1 MLIAS
6 VLRRREQLVR
16 LRARQINPFV
26 HPFRR
31 PRCEAPSQEDCRVGT
46 TLRRTSE
53 TDPAERVHL
62 DPQRGF
68 DRIVGESA
76 RMTEVVAKAR
86 RLAGVGASVLLH
98 GETGVGKDVFAR
110 AIHEH
115 GPYRHAPF
123 IALNCGGMP
132 RELLASEL
140 FGYVDGAF
148 TGARKSGMSGKVE
161 AAQGG
166 TLFLDEIAEL
176 PLDLQPYLLRVLEGG
191 EVCPLGSNRPRRV
204 RFRLIA
210 ACNRDLRREIMA
222 QRFRIDL
229 FYRISVTSLHIPPL
243 RARKE
248 DLPTLVD
255 HFADTVAQR
264 YASPPKRF
272 TPEVLHVFERYT
284 WPGNLRELRN
294 VVETMTLMTDGDEVT
309 LASLPIDL
317 LAPAQLHAQAMTPP
331 VQSFGK
337 LRHAERET
345 METAIRKHAGN
356 LTLVARDLGISRST
370 LYLKVRKHGLE
381 HSLGEA
387 RARTS

>member
-1 MLIAS
+1 
-6 VLRRREQLVR
+6 
-16 LRARQINPFV
+16 
-26 HPFRR
+26 
-31 PRCEAPSQEDCRVGT
+31 VGT
-46 TLRRTSE
+46 TLRQPSE
-53 TDPAERVHL
+53 TNCAERVHL
-62 DPQRGF
+62 DTQRGF
-68 DRIVGESA
+68 SRVVGKST
-76 RMTEVVAKAR
+76 RMAQVVAKAR
-86 RLAGVGASVLLH
+86 RLAGVDASVLLH
-98 GETGVGKDVFAR
+98 GETGVGKEVFAR

-115 GPYRHAPF
+115 GPYRLAPF
-123 IALNCGGMP
+123 IALNCGGVP

-191 EVCPLGSNRPRRV
+191 EVCPLGSTRPRSV

-210 ACNRDLRREIMA
+210 ACNRDLRREIEA
-222 QRFRIDL
+222 QRFRVDL
-229 FYRISVTSLHIPPL
+229 FYRVSVTSLHIPPL
-243 RARKE
+243 RERKE

-255 HFADTVAQR
+255 HFANMVAQR
-264 YASPPKRF
+264 YASSAKRF

-294 VVETMTLMTDGDEVT
+294 VVEAMTLMSDGDEVN
-309 LASLPIDL
+309 LASLPIEL
-317 LAPAQLHAQAMTPP
+317 LAPARPHAQEMTPP
-331 VQSFGK
+331 VPSFGG

-345 METAIRKHAGN
+345 VETAIRMHAGN

-370 LYLKVRKHGLE
+370 LYLKLRKHGLE
-381 HSLGEA
+381 HGLAEA